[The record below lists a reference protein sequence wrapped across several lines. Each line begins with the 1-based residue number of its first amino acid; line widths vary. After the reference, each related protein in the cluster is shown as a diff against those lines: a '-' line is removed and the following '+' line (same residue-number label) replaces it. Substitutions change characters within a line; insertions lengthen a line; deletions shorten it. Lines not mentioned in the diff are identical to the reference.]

1 MRLVFL
7 GTGMFACGC
16 LTGLKRAGIKVDLI
30 VTRPDRRRGRG
41 GKLSAPP
48 VKQWALENGVAYV
61 QPAAINSRQGRELI
75 AAANPDLILVVEFGS
90 ILNQA
95 LLAIPRLGV
104 INVHASLL
112 PALRGA
118 APIEW
123 AILKGFDCTG
133 VSTIFIDQGMD
144 TGDLIHQRSTEIQ
157 PEENSGQLRKRL
169 TALAGDLL
177 PETVRMVYA
186 GTAPRI
192 PQPETGVSYA
202 PRLTSDME
210 KISWQ
215 ESNRD
220 IVNKVRAFAPR
231 PGAYCMFRGKR
242 VKILAARALAGSKP
256 PTVLALDA
264 QRLLVG
270 CAKGMLEVIEL
281 QPEGKKVISAAQF
294 LNGYRVQEG
303 EQFR

>member
-7 GTGMFACGC
+7 GTGNFACGC
-16 LTGLKRAGIKVDLI
+16 LDGLKRAGITVDLV
-30 VTRPDRRRGRG
+30 VTMPDRRRGRG
-41 GKLSAPP
+41 GNFSAPP
-48 VKQWALENGVAYV
+48 AKQWALENGLSYV
-61 QPAAINSRQGRELI
+61 QPPRINNCQGRELI
-75 AAANPDLILVVEFGS
+75 AAAGPDLMLVVEYGR
-90 ILNQA
+90 ILNPA
-95 LLAIPRLGV
+95 LLAIPPLGAV
-104 INVHASLL
+104 NVHASLL

-123 AILKGFDCTG
+123 AILKGFDRTG

-144 TGDLIHQRSTEIQ
+144 TGDIILQRSMEIQ
-157 PEENSGQLRKRL
+157 PGENSGQLRKRL

-177 PETVRMVYA
+177 PETVRMVFA
-186 GTAPRI
+186 GNAPRI

-210 KISWQ
+210 KICWQ
-215 ESNRD
+215 ESSGDIANR
-220 IVNKVRAFAPR
+220 VRAFAPS

-242 VKILAARALAGSKP
+242 VKILAARARAGTLLP
-256 PTVLALDA
+256 AVLKVDA

-270 CAKGMLEVIEL
+270 CGKGLLEILEL
-281 QPEGKKVISAAQF
+281 KPEGKRTISAAQF
-294 LNGYRVQEG
+294 INGYRVQEG